1 MNKKESIMKKRY
13 IYNWEQAYFY
23 MKHGVMPI
31 ERPQVHFKTGKIFF
45 TFDEVTT
52 EKVYSLWCLNHK

>member
-1 MNKKESIMKKRY
+1 MEKRY

-23 MKHGVMPI
+23 MSHGIMPI
-31 ERPQVHFKTGKIFF
+31 ERPQVHFKTGNIFF
-45 TFDEVTT
+45 VFDNKTT